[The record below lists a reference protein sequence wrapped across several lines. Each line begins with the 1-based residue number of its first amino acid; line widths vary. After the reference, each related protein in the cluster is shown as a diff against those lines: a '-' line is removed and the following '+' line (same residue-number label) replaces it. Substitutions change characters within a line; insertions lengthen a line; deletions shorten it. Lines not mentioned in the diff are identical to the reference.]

1 MKDLKNKVAVVTGV
15 GSGIGRALAELLAKE
30 GCKLS
35 LNELNVDRLNDTI
48 ESCKQINPSIEIYS
62 DSFDVS
68 IEEDMHKFAQNTI
81 AQMGHVDIM
90 INNAGVA
97 ISMVKAESIKKSDFD
112 WIMGINFW
120 GMVYGSQAFVPHL
133 KARKESAL
141 VNVSSLFG
149 LVGIAYQAAYCST
162 KFAIRGYTESLRME
176 VLNDAPHVTIHTVH
190 PGGIATNIAND
201 AKDVSNNPKL
211 NDPSGAN
218 ELLTLPP
225 SKAAQIIIDHV
236 KKKKHRIII
245 GKDAKQGDWLQR
257 IWPEKYTGMIW
268 KSFKNLKGLDEV

>member
-1 MKDLKNKVAVVTGV
+1 MKNLKDKVAVITGA
-15 GSGIGRALAELLAKE
+15 GSGIGLALAELLAKE
-30 GCKLS
+30 GCNLA
-35 LNELNVDRLNDTI
+35 LNELNQDRLNETV
-48 ESCKQINPSIEIYS
+48 ESCQKINPSIEVYS
-62 DSFDVS
+62 EAFDVS
-68 IEEDMHKFAQNTI
+68 VEEAMHTFAQNTI
-81 AQMGHVDIM
+81 AKLGHVDLM

-97 ISMVKAESIKKSDFD
+97 IGMVKAESVKKSDFD
-112 WIMGINFW
+112 WVMGINFW

-149 LVGIAYQAAYCST
+149 LVGIAYQGAYCSS

-176 VLNDAPHVTIHTVH
+176 VLNDAPHLTIHTVH

-201 AKDVSNNPKL
+201 AKNVSDNPDL

-225 SKAAQIIIDHV
+225 PKAAQIIIDHV
-236 KKKKHRIII
+236 KRKKHRIII
-245 GKDAKQGDWLQR
+245 GKDAKQGDWIQR
-257 IWPEKYTGMIW
+257 IWPEKYTNMIW
-268 KSFKNLKGLDEV
+268 KNFKDLKGIDQV

>member
-48 ESCKQINPSIEIYS
+48 ESCKRINPSIEIYS
-62 DSFDVS
+62 ESFDVS
-68 IEEDMHKFAQNTI
+68 VEEAMHKFAQNTI

-97 ISMVKAESIKKSDFD
+97 ISMVKAESIKKTDFD

-225 SKAAQIIIDHV
+225 TKAAQIIIDHV

-257 IWPEKYTGMIW
+257 IWPEKYTSMIW